1 MRTNPEE
8 NEAFGRHIAERL
20 NPGRGPCTVILPV
33 KGISALDAPGQPFF
47 DPEADEAL
55 FASLERHFRRAPH
68 RRLVRAP
75 FHINDPAFAEAALD
89 ALREMADMAPE
100 MRRIR

>member
-20 NPGRGPCTVILPV
+20 NLGNGPCTMILPV
-33 KGISALDAPGQPFF
+33 GGISALDAPGQPFF

-55 FASLERHFRRAPH
+55 FASLERNFRRAPH
-68 RRLVRAP
+68 RRLVRTP
-75 FHINDPAFAEAALD
+75 FHINDPAFADAALRS
-89 ALREMADMAPE
+89 LREIVGIAPE
-100 MRRIR
+100 MRRT